1 MVQVILLDFN
11 SVHVTPGIGFQ
22 LLQQSHVGLDL
33 ATDRLDSLQ
42 GATHLFLESFYR
54 LTKLVKVSRLGRK
67 FFEAKSG
74 RIIVLGEVMM
84 WLSWVLWR
92 VIMNFL
98 CALGGIHHTS
108 ILQSWGH
115 GSRLGN
121 IFVSLDFPT
130 GTARQ
135 RLITGAKCCG
145 WRWRAGPVNGYCV

>member
-1 MVQVILLDFN
+1 M
-11 SVHVTPGIGFQ
+11 HMTHGIGFQ

-42 GATHLFLESFYR
+42 EATHLFLESFYR

-92 VIMNFL
+92 VIMNVL
-98 CALGGIHHTS
+98 CALGGIHHKS
-108 ILQSWGH
+108 L
-115 GSRLGN
+115 RN
-121 IFVSLDFPT
+121 IV
-130 GTARQ
+130 
-135 RLITGAKCCG
+135 
-145 WRWRAGPVNGYCV
+145 GYNHNPIG